1 MGLSIRLLASVSRA
15 PEALDA
21 AVASPYG
28 WTTDISRPL
37 ALNGSERAT
46 KRRGPGAARVVL
58 WIPDQKGGKQRGNH
72 DQWLDS
78 KPWFMNELQE
88 FDDSRCRERRSAP
101 Q

>member
-58 WIPDQKGGKQRGNH
+58 WIPDQEVVNNEVIMTSGWTVSRG
-72 DQWLDS
+72 L
-78 KPWFMNELQE
+78 
-88 FDDSRCRERRSAP
+88 
-101 Q
+101 